1 MSGVDRDGLRA
12 MPLLARFSD
21 AQLDWLLEHA
31 DEVTVGPGVL
41 AEPGATLDA
50 MHILVEGDLH
60 VFRVLDGQR
69 RIQGGSEEPGVWF
82 GLPTVSPITQVGAL
96 TNRPSRLLRIARD
109 DVQHMVNG
117 GFPIA
122 EHLLAGLGQ
131 AMPAAESMA
140 RQSERLAVLGKLS
153 AGLAHELNNPAAAA
167 RRAAASLREVI
178 GSVATTSLEVGEATG
193 WSPQR
198 LLALR
203 EEVAQRAAQSRG
215 GSDDPLARSDAE
227 DELGSWLDEHD
238 VDEAW
243 DLAPDLVEAGLDVAW
258 LEQLA
263 GQVEREA
270 LGALLAWVRVTFDAT
285 GLVGQVEVASRRLSD
300 LVGAMKDYSH
310 MDRAPQSD
318 VDVAASLDSTL
329 QILAFKLRGVAVER
343 DYDARLPR
351 ITAYG
356 GELTS
361 VWTNLLDNA
370 VDALA
375 GVAGPRIVVRAT
387 CDGERVLVEVTDN
400 GGGIPEELRTRIFD
414 PFFTTKGVG
423 EGTGLGLDTVYRIVV
438 VTHGGE
444 IDVESEPGHTTFRVR
459 LPQQPPERPG
469 GAGPHPL

>member
-1 MSGVDRDGLRA
+1 

-21 AQLDWLLEHA
+21 EQLDWLRDHA
-31 DEVTVGPGVL
+31 EEVEFGPGVL
-41 AEPGATLDA
+41 ADPGAALDA
-50 MHILVEGDLH
+50 MHVLIEGDLH

-69 RIQGGSEEPGVWF
+69 RVQNGSTQPGVWF
-82 GLPTVSPITQVGAL
+82 GLPTVAPVTQVGAL
-96 TNRPSRLLRIARD
+96 TTVSSRLLRVDRD

-140 RQSERLAVLGKLS
+140 RQSERMAVLGKLS

-167 RRAAASLREVI
+167 GRAAAQLREVI
-178 GSVATTSLEVGEATG
+178 EGVASTSLAVGEATG
-193 WSPQR
+193 WPPEQLVALQR
-198 LLALR
+198 Q
-203 EEVAQRAAQSRG
+203 VAERAAG
-215 GSDDPLARSDAE
+215 GSVEAPDDPLARADAE
-227 DELGSWLDEHD
+227 DELGTWLDDHG
-238 VDEAW
+238 VDDAW
-243 DLAPDLVEAGLDVAW
+243 SLAPDLVEAGFDVGW

-263 GQVEREA
+263 EQVDDAA
-270 LGALLAWVRVTFDAT
+270 LGELLAWVRVTFDAT
-285 GLVGQVEVASRRLSD
+285 GLVGQVERASARLSE

-329 QILAFKLRGVAVER
+329 QILAYKLRGVTVER
-343 DYDARLPR
+343 DYDPQLPR

-370 VDALA
+370 VDALD
-375 GVAGPRIVVRAT
+375 GLDDPRITVRAT
-387 CDGERVLVEVTDN
+387 CEGERVLVEVTDN
-400 GGGIPEELRTRIFD
+400 GRGIPSEVQPRVFD

-423 EGTGLGLDTVYRIVV
+423 EGTGLGLDTVYRIV
-438 VTHGGE
+438 TGSHGGE
-444 IDVESEPGHTTFRVR
+444 IDVDSEPGRTVFRVR
-459 LPQQPPERPG
+459 LPREPPQRR
-469 GAGPHPL
+469 AGV